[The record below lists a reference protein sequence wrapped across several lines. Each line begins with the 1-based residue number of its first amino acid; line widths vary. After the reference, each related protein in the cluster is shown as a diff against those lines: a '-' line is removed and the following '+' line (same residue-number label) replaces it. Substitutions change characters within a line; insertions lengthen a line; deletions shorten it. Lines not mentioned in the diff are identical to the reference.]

1 MTYNPDTS
9 VKEMLEEHEGERPSS
24 QRRTGV
30 MLCYPFEEKRLKRW
44 NVDVLIQP
52 KYDGER
58 CRALIYN
65 KTVTLLSSEGNVIT
79 SVPHINKA
87 LLETGM
93 NEIELDGELYAHGL
107 PFEEIHSRVSR
118 KVNLHPDYEQIQY
131 HIFDTISNEA
141 QVTRLLELTKYAF
154 NPDILRVVETYR
166 SDNGDTQN
174 IMLWLEQFQKQGY
187 EGIIVRHPLATYKRS
202 RSTLM
207 MKFKPRK
214 KDSYK
219 ILGYEEERDI
229 YGQPKGRLGALICI
243 SNDGGT
249 FKVGSGFTA
258 EQRQNYW
265 NVKENLI
272 GRIVVVKY
280 QHLTPGRNV
289 PRFPVFAEVKHG
301 KDNAKP

>member
-1 MTYNPDTS
+1 MAYNPDTS

-202 RSTLM
+202 RSTLI

-289 PRFPVFAEVKHG
+289 PRFPVFAEVKYG

>member
-1 MTYNPDTS
+1 MAYNPDTS

-107 PFEEIHSRVSR
+107 PFEEIYSRVSR

-166 SDNGDTQN
+166 SDNGNTQN

-202 RSTLM
+202 RSTLI

-289 PRFPVFAEVKHG
+289 PRFPVFAEVKRG
-301 KDNAKP
+301 KDNAKS

>member
-1 MTYNPDTS
+1 MYSPDT
-9 VKEMLEEHEGERPSS
+9 KIEELLEEHEGDRPSS
-24 QRRTGV
+24 QRRVGIQ
-30 MLCYPFEEKRLKRW
+30 LCYPFEEKRLKKW

-52 KYDGER
+52 KFDGER
-58 CRALIYN
+58 CRALLYN
-65 KTVTLLSSEGNVIT
+65 KNCVLLSSEGHIIE

-87 LLETGM
+87 LLDAGWDEV
-93 NEIELDGELYAHGL
+93 ELDGELYAHGL
-107 PFEEIHSRVSR
+107 SFEEIHSRVSR
-118 KVNLHPDYEQIQY
+118 KVNLHSDYKAIQY
-131 HIFDTISNEA
+131 HIFDIVSLEA
-141 QVTRLLELTKYAF
+141 QVTRLTKLSYMQ
-154 NPDILRVVETYR
+154 NHDKDLIKIVPTYR
-166 SDNGDTQN
+166 SDNGDVQN
-174 IMLWLEQFQKQGY
+174 IMLWLENFQKEGY
-187 EGIIVRHPLATYKRS
+187 EGIIIRHPLATYKRS
-202 RSTLM
+202 RSTLI

-272 GRIVVVKY
+272 GKVVVVKY

-289 PRFPVFAEVKHG
+289 PRFPVFAEVKRG
-301 KDNAKP
+301 KDNAKS

>member
-1 MTYNPDTS
+1 MAYNPDTS

-202 RSTLM
+202 RSTLI

-289 PRFPVFAEVKHG
+289 PRFPVFAEVKRG